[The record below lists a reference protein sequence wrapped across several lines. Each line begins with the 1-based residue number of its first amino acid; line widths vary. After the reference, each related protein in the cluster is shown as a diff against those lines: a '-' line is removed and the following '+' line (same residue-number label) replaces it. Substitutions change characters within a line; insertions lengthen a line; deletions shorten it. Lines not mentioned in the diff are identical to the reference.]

1 MTVRIAPPPIN
12 TEDKAV
18 WNTWYLRVK
27 DAINQL
33 GLSFLW
39 TNITF
44 TGSNI
49 TDVVT
54 RNHNDLQ
61 NMQGGTAGQY
71 YHITST
77 QSSAISAFNA
87 TQWTDLT
94 DGGGTTLHTHT
105 HNSSTSVQGGAAGDY
120 YHLTA
125 VQHADLTDGGTTTLH
140 THTLHA
146 VATLNFGSIA
156 ANSTSE
162 LTMTVAGATT
172 NAAVYLG
179 APPAIEAGL
188 IWCGYVSAADTVSVR
203 IHNMT
208 GGAIDPASAD
218 WHVRVEVH

>member
-1 MTVRIAPPPIN
+1 MTVRISPPPIN
-12 TEDKAV
+12 TEDKVV

-33 GLSFLW
+33 GLSFIW

-49 TDVVT
+49 TDIVT
-54 RNHNDLQ
+54 RNHSDLQ
-61 NMQGGTAGQY
+61 NMQGGTAGQ
-71 YHITST
+71 
-77 QSSAISAFNA
+77 
-87 TQWTDLT
+87 
-94 DGGGTTLHTHT
+94 
-105 HNSSTSVQGGAAGDY
+105 Y

-140 THTLHA
+140 SHSLHA